1 MSIKTGNE
9 APIKLMWNNSI
20 GEGWILLSNEFYDL
34 DDVTMLDMLKDFQ
47 AQLTKLYDE
56 TLEEV
61 FPNGN

>member
-20 GEGWILLSNEFYDL
+20 GEGWVLLSNEFDEL

-47 AQLTKLYDE
+47 AQLTKLYEE

-61 FPNGN
+61 FPDE